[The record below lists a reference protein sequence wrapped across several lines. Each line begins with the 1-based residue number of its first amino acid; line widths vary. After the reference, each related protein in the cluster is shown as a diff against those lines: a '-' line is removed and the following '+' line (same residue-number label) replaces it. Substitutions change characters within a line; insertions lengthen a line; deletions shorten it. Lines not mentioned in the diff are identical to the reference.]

1 MLQLVLQQVRG
12 DAVRLGVAVRGAGEE
27 LVETDGETLDHQVLD
42 DETAGEVL
50 LARGLVEVL
59 AHVRPLRLD
68 HRVVDLEAE
77 VLGELLEEEN
87 VLGLFVGLMNG
98 LDLLVDGAHQ
108 LHHLGV
114 VVDGHDLA
122 APSVRHDK

>member
-1 MLQLVLQQVRG
+1 M
-12 DAVRLGVAVRGAGEE
+12 
-27 LVETDGETLDHQVLD
+27 
-42 DETAGEVL
+42 
-50 LARGLVEVL
+50 EVL

-68 HRVVDLEAE
+68 HRVVDREAE
-77 VLGELLEEEN
+77 MFGELLEEED
-87 VLGLFVGLMNG
+87 VLGLLVGLMHC
-98 LDLLVDGAHQ
+98 LDLLVDSAHQ